1 MKNNGVKI
9 IRNDFLLQKILDNT
23 DFATR
28 ANLIIAINSS
38 NDDAS
43 MESLQRARN
52 CKAKKAKFA
61 CPACIF
67 TYQTGFIPYAHGL
80 GDVDYQLTNRIKDF
94 KYPLYNFVI
103 TPELVM
109 TNGVKTMQISDS
121 DFLYNFKSPK
131 RPRYYAS
138 YDDYSE
144 NQLKDI
150 ERWCRLIYK
159 SELPSFTDLDDW
171 IDHLKK
177 CHFSNDEYLP
187 WENKRY
193 AVKRQYKKYRDTEG
207 VTRLRQY
214 PTLEFDIS
222 SELEHTDLSVQHITS
237 LEDFVRTA
245 VNLYDPIPYMI
256 QPNTLD
262 WGSMDL
268 SNRLTSNLFRIF
280 ARYISLGGFYK
291 TNPMM
296 DHKLYSITTAFRFMR
311 ILIRTARFPLRTD
324 PESYKMIAH
333 YVILDE
339 AFKVTFQKVYGQSF
353 NQFQNWT
360 VLEECQEFHVD
371 WQFLPRDLSFE
382 S

>member
-43 MESLQRARN
+43 IESLQRARN

-67 TYQTGFIPYAHGL
+67 TCQTSYIPYAHGL
-80 GDVDYQLTNRIKDF
+80 GDVDYQITNRIKDM

-103 TPELVM
+103 TPELVI
-109 TNGVKTMQISDS
+109 TNGVKTMKIADS
-121 DFLYNFKSPK
+121 DFLYDFKSPK

-138 YDDYSE
+138 YEDFSE
-144 NQLKDI
+144 TQLKDI
-150 ERWCRLIYK
+150 ERWCKRIYK
-159 SELPSFTDLDDW
+159 FDLPYFTDLDNW
-171 IDHLKK
+171 IDHMKK

-187 WENKRY
+187 WELKPH
-193 AVKRQYKKYRDTEG
+193 AVKRQYKRYRDTEG
-207 VTRLRQY
+207 ITRLRQY

-222 SELEHTDLSVQHITS
+222 TELEHTDLAVQHITS
-237 LEDFVRTA
+237 LSDLIRTA
-245 VNLYDPIPYMI
+245 VTLYDPIPYMI

-268 SNRLTSNLFRIF
+268 SNRLTANLYRIF
-280 ARYISLGGFYK
+280 ALYIHLGGFYK
-291 TNPMM
+291 TSSNM
-296 DHKLYSITTAFRFMR
+296 DHKLYSLTTAFRFMR
-311 ILIRTARFPLRTD
+311 VLIRTARFPLRTD
-324 PESYKMIAH
+324 PETYKMLAH

-339 AFKVTFQKVYGQSF
+339 ALKVSFQKNFGESF
-353 NQFQNWT
+353 NQFQNWA
-360 VLEECQEFHVD
+360 VLEERQEFHVD

-382 S
+382 T